1 LSLWKNAEIAAKIER
16 ISLAFAYQFVCRPRK
31 TATIRRWQ
39 VGPTLT
45 ELPVRLIAENLPVD
59 TVMHES

>member
-1 LSLWKNAEIAAKIER
+1 MKIER
-16 ISLAFAYQFVCRPRK
+16 ISLAFAYQFVCRPQK

-45 ELPVRLIAENLPVD
+45 EVLVRLIVPNLPVD
-59 TVMHES
+59 TVMHER